1 MSRRIVHLV
10 YVVAVASCA
19 AITAPQPTRS
29 QAIIELS
36 PPALKPLPPSMQ
48 DAPVRAPSAGVVVVV
63 PGVQYGADGIGL
75 VEGRE
80 NSAWQ
85 LCQSDWPTE
94 GRCTPYNYQPYGP
107 YGYRPLGT
115 YYRPQ
120 PVAPAYIYV
129 PSAKSVP
136 VGN

>member
-1 MSRRIVHLV
+1 MRSFNSPSTCL
-10 YVVAVASCA
+10 VAVASCA

-48 DAPVRAPSAGVVVVV
+48 DAPVRAPGAGVVVVV
-63 PGVQYGADGIGL
+63 PGVQYG
-75 VEGRE
+75 
-80 NSAWQ
+80 
-85 LCQSDWPTE
+85 
-94 GRCTPYNYQPYGP
+94 
-107 YGYRPLGT
+107 
-115 YYRPQ
+115 
-120 PVAPAYIYV
+120 AYIYV